1 MSCGAASLPLQQRTR
16 EMSQEVCFSD
26 ASLEATAVS
35 VGHLQQQPD
44 SISPTKSTSEAD
56 AAEGPTDE
64 ARGDEKDG
72 KAKTERDAK
81 ESRERR
87 TDAPQISL
95 WYYMFLPLFL
105 AYCYSVVSYWSKG
118 DL

>member
-1 MSCGAASLPLQQRTR
+1 
-16 EMSQEVCFSD
+16 MSQEVCFSD

-44 SISPTKSTSEAD
+44 SISPTKSTSEAG